1 MKFLSF
7 VRLFGEH
14 WDRGAS
20 PSGRPSRKPRA
31 ARLAKRSRLVVEA
44 LEDRSL
50 LSVLPITDV
59 TGHFNNIAPSD
70 GNHSAPAVAVDPS
83 NPKHLVAI
91 YTRNDPAN
99 LPPKTPVIVEAASSV
114 DGGLNWLSLFL
125 PGTLTDPA
133 TSGTGIAPFLQET
146 DGSVAFDANHNFYL
160 VYAEHVVGTANGG
173 SGAIVEQKF
182 DFSGGAPVQTI
193 TNKIIYEWLHDP
205 AFNPVLAVD
214 TAPAMFQDP
223 TTHITKTDPFSGTVY
238 VSCSTNWVPPTPAPQ
253 NFNANS
259 IMVVSSSDGGKT
271 FSAPVYANDNFNFGA
286 EHDAA
291 PQLTVSGGTTDGRVS
306 PGQVNIVYYDF
317 NSGSTLTPPLDFIR
331 YNNVQQGGC
340 ADT

>member
-14 WDRGAS
+14 WHRGAS
-20 PSGRPSRKPRA
+20 PPGRPSRKPRA
-31 ARLAKRSRLVVEA
+31 ARLVKRSRLSVEA

-50 LSVLPITDV
+50 LSVLPVTDV

-160 VYAEHVVGTANGG
+160 VYAEHGAGTANTA

-182 DFSGGAPVQTI
+182 DFSGGAQNNHIDNNVFQRNFGGPATTTVESAIGFESCTANSQTNLRV
-193 TNKIIYEWLHDP
+193 TNNIFDGNGKS
-205 AFNPVLAVD
+205 VLA
-214 TAPAMFQDP
+214 
-223 TTHITKTDPFSGTVY
+223 
-238 VSCSTNWVPPTPAPQ
+238 W
-253 NFNANS
+253 NASN
-259 IMVVSSSDGGKT
+259 
-271 FSAPVYANDNFNFGA
+271 
-286 EHDAA
+286 
-291 PQLTVSGGTTDGRVS
+291 LL
-306 PGQVNIVYYDF
+306 IVR
-317 NSGSTLTPPLDFIR
+317 LC
-331 YNNVQQGGC
+331 V
-340 ADT
+340 